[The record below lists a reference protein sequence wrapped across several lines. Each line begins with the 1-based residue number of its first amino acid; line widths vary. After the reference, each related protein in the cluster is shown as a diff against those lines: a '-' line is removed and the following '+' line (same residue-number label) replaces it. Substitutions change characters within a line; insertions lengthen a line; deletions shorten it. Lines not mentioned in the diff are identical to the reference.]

1 MGTTLF
7 NPFSWGL
14 LKKRFPFSMSLVW
27 ISWSL
32 RMVGGMICMKYAD
45 TREIPY
51 EWFVISSTLSI
62 DLLKLSLPWILN
74 NTANVI
80 VVPII
85 VLVIVISSA
94 ICPPMY
100 YRRANSLLRLMEN
113 MLSHVNSGLQPPR
126 NTILSL
132 RNMEY
137 CPMREYKKIWNRYQQ
152 KSRKKMLAGA
162 PVEWKNLQYKVQTT
176 GTTAIMIKKKWFIHR

>member
-1 MGTTLF
+1 
-7 NPFSWGL
+7 
-14 LKKRFPFSMSLVW
+14 MSLVW

-113 MLSHVNSGLQPPR
+113 MLSQELGSTATSVTAFYHCG
-126 NTILSL
+126 
-132 RNMEY
+132 
-137 CPMREYKKIWNRYQQ
+137 IWSTVPCGNIRKSETVINRYHERKCWQVPRWNEKIFSTKFKPPGQ
-152 KSRKKMLAGA
+152 LPLWSRKNGLYIDKIIVIIPRVL
-162 PVEWKNLQYKVQTT
+162 
-176 GTTAIMIKKKWFIHR
+176 RS